1 MSLELAD
8 LQRNFQAAVLAHDD
22 APIAALIAPGHVA
35 GLAVHRNTSQ
45 SSLAALLAKT
55 FTVTQRII
63 GARFADLAARFV
75 TAAPP
80 RLPHLS
86 MYGAALADFIACDA
100 ALEDVPYLAD
110 VARLEWARNEA
121 YFAAD
126 APALDATRIAALT
139 PDEMERTA
147 LRLHPATRLV
157 RSRFPLHRIW
167 DAHQTDAGIPAL
179 DFSVA
184 ENVLVTRA
192 GHHLVTRK
200 TSAADAVFVEAARA
214 EKTLGAA
221 VAAAL
226 AENPAFDLQ
235 TALQDHFIH
244 GTFQD

>member
-1 MSLELAD
+1 VSLELAD
-8 LQRNFQAAVLAHDD
+8 LQRRFQAAVLGHDD
-22 APIAALIAPGHVA
+22 APIAALIAPGHLA
-35 GLAVHRNTSQ
+35 GVTVHRNTSQ
-45 SSLAALLAKT
+45 SSLAALLART
-55 FTVTQRII
+55 FSVTQQII
-63 GARFADLAARFV
+63 GARFTDLAARFI
-75 TAAPP
+75 AAVPP

-100 ALEDVPYLAD
+100 ALGDVPYLAD

-126 APALDATRIAALT
+126 AAPLDAARLAALM
-139 PDEMERTA
+139 PDEMARTA

-167 DAHQTDAGIPAL
+167 NAHQTDADIPAL

-200 TSAADAVFVEAARA
+200 ISAADPVFVEAAPA
-214 EKTLGAA
+214 ERTL
-221 VAAAL
+221 AAA
-226 AENPAFDLQ
+226 AAAAMAQDTAFDLQ